1 MQPTDYS
8 VLADRYA
15 AHRRPHPGV
24 VAELAIGL
32 TAESRVLELGCGTG
46 NYLAALGERVGC
58 DAIGIDPSPQMLEQL
73 RARGLSSRALEGR
86 AERLDFAD
94 AEFDRVY
101 SVDVIHHVADRP
113 AAFREAFRVLKNGA
127 LVCTVTDSE
136 WMIRNRRPQSVY
148 FPETIDV
155 ELARYPSIDALR
167 DELTAAGFESL
178 RERVTERS
186 YEITDAAAYR
196 DKVYSSLIYIS
207 DDAFRRGLER
217 LEADLRRG
225 PVQCVSRYLLLWGKK
240 SPSAK
245 S

>member
-1 MQPTDYS
+1 M
-8 VLADRYA
+8 
-15 AHRRPHPGV
+15 
-24 VAELAIGL
+24 
-32 TAESRVLELGCGTG
+32 
-46 NYLAALGERVGC
+46 
-58 DAIGIDPSPQMLEQL
+58 
-73 RARGLSSRALEGR
+73 
-86 AERLDFAD
+86 
-94 AEFDRVY
+94 
-101 SVDVIHHVADRP
+101 ADRP